1 MKSRRTQIISLI
13 ATIILVVGFALISN
27 KVEAQTAN
35 GPVANPG
42 GVSGGINNVWN
53 HPITS
58 LIPGF
63 GADNFALGYSG
74 STDSAVGV
82 AADLAVKPIV
92 DGILEVLANFGL
104 SVSNLIL
111 ALSGTILNGVMIITL
126 NMSTLMGGSN
136 NIIDATWS
144 IIRDLASIIIIF
156 FLLYESIKIIIGVSD
171 SKVKHIIVMVAI
183 AGILLNFS
191 LFFAKMGV
199 DASNLV
205 GLAFYRAIAP
215 SGANLSLPN
224 NSNAAFDN
232 SGSSNAN
239 VNYISNTFTSGGISD
254 EFMNALKIQTANV
267 YQKGGGTTPLTII
280 QSALY
285 GIALQLIA
293 AFVFLAAAF
302 LFLIRIGLLVVLLVF
317 SPFYFIGLIVPK
329 VEEKISKPWLD
340 MIIDQCLIL
349 PIFMFFMYIAMR
361 VITDSAFQSII
372 NPASGS
378 ATTLGGS
385 AAATIGMFIQYFI
398 AIILICISLVAALKY
413 ASVGK
418 DLVNKGIKNAKG
430 WAARGVQKGA
440 QQTFGRGANFIQNK
454 AAQSDWAKNNPNA
467 ALMFNKA
474 AGVVSTASFG
484 DKKSKGG
491 FVGGE
496 KKKEEEQDKA
506 RKDLYERMDV
516 KRESF
521 AFGDEGQRKYETAKK
536 AAFDRQAKFIENMK
550 TETIM
555 SRMMRDN
562 PNARSQY
569 KLEKDYNA
577 DYGKEYSDKIDDEM
591 KANREE
597 LTKIAEL
604 LNPENT
610 LKLIGQDRSVESL
623 RADQT
628 RLEKKN
634 NDLSKYKDAAARK
647 READALKEI
656 AKSVNEMNKKD
667 KPEESSDSKKGK
679 SSKDESEDK
688 K

>member
-1 MKSRRTQIISLI
+1 M
-13 ATIILVVGFALISN
+13 VG
-27 KVEAQTAN
+27 
-35 GPVANPG
+35 
-42 GVSGGINNVWN
+42 
-53 HPITS
+53 
-58 LIPGF
+58 
-63 GADNFALGYSG
+63 NFLMGLSG
-74 STDSAVGV
+74 STNSVGGLV
-82 AADLAVKPIV
+82 VKPIV
-92 DGILEVLANFGL
+92 DGVLEVLANWGL
-104 SVSNLIL
+104 SISNLIL

-144 IIRDLASIIIIF
+144 TIRDLASIIIIF

-215 SGANLSLPN
+215 SGANLSLSS

-232 SGSSNAN
+232 SGNSNAN
-239 VNYISNTFTSGGISD
+239 VNYISNTFTSGGIAD
-254 EFMNALKIQTANV
+254 EFMEALKIQTANV
-267 YQKGGGTTPLTII
+267 YQETGGTNPLTIV

-285 GIALQLIA
+285 GIILQLIA

-302 LFLIRIGLLVVLLVF
+302 LFLIRVGLLIVLLVF

-329 VEEKISKPWLD
+329 VAEKISKPWLD

-361 VITDSAFQSII
+361 VITNSAFQSII
-372 NPASGS
+372 NPAAGS
-378 ATTLGGS
+378 TTTLGGG
-385 AAATIGMFIQYFI
+385 AAATIGMFIQYFL

-418 DLVNKGIKNAKG
+418 DLVNKGIKNVKG
-430 WAARGVQKGA
+430 MAARGVQKGA
-440 QQTFGRGANFIQNK
+440 QQTAGRAANFIQNK

-467 ALMFNKA
+467 ALMFNRA

-484 DKKSKGG
+484 DNKSKGG

-496 KKKEEEQDKA
+496 KKRKEGQDKA
-506 RKDLYERMDV
+506 RKDLYERMGGV
-516 KRESF
+516 NREDY
-521 AFGDEGQRKYETAKK
+521 AFGKDGQEEYEKEKK
-536 AAFDRQAKFIENMK
+536 AAFERQAKLVENMK

-555 SRMMRDN
+555 SRMMGDN
-562 PNARSQY
+562 PNARSNY

-577 DYGKEYSDKIDDEM
+577 DYGKEYGAKIDEEM

-610 LKLIGQDRSVESL
+610 LKMLGQDRSVEKL
-623 RADQT
+623 KADQT
-628 RLEKKN
+628 KLEARN

-656 AKSVNEMNKKD
+656 AKSVNEMSKKD
-667 KPEESSDSKKGK
+667 KQEEGGDSKKEKPKKESSDDETKK
-679 SSKDESEDK
+679 
-688 K
+688 

>member
-13 ATIILVVGFALISN
+13 ATILIIGGFVLVPGKAT
-27 KVEAQTAN
+27 AQTPN
-35 GPVANPG
+35 GPVANPTG
-42 GVSGGINNVWN
+42 GAGALNNLVN
-53 HPITS
+53 HPWQNFFYGPAYNAAAGMFGTT
-58 LIPGF
+58 PG
-63 GADNFALGYSG
+63 AVTAK
-74 STDSAVGV
+74 AVGICTGV
-82 AADLAVKPIV
+82 TDCINGALM
-92 DGILEVLANFGL
+92 VLGNFGL
-104 SVSNLIL
+104 RISNLIL
-111 ALSGTILNGVMIITL
+111 TISGIALNAVMIITL

-144 IIRDLASIIIIF
+144 TIRDLASIIIIF

-215 SGANLSLPN
+215 SGANLDL
-224 NSNAAFDN
+224 
-232 SGSSNAN
+232 SSAT
-239 VNYISNTFTSGGISD
+239 ISAGNFIDKTITSGGISD
-254 EFMNALKIQTANV
+254 EFMKALKIQTADA
-267 YQKGGGTTPLTII
+267 YQTGNIDPLTII

-285 GIALQLIA
+285 GTILQLIA

-349 PIFMFFMYIAMR
+349 PIFMFFMYITLR
-361 VITDSAFQSII
+361 VITNPGFQSII
-372 NPASGS
+372 NPAGGS
-378 ATTLGGS
+378 TTLGGS

-440 QQTFGRGANFIQNK
+440 QQTAGRAANFIQNK

-484 DKKSKGG
+484 DKKSKDG

-496 KKKEEEQDKA
+496 KKRKEGQDKA
-506 RKDLYERMDV
+506 RKDLYERTGNV
-516 KRESF
+516 NREDY
-521 AFGDEGQRKYETAKK
+521 AFGEKGQEEYEKEKK
-536 AAFDRQAKFIENMK
+536 AAFERQAKLVENMK
-550 TETIM
+550 TETVM
-555 SRMMRDN
+555 SRMMGDN

-577 DYGKEYSDKIDDEM
+577 DYGKEYSNKIDEEM

-656 AKSVNEMNKKD
+656 AKSVNEMSKKD
-667 KPEESSDSKKGK
+667 KTEESSDSKKEK
-679 SSKDESEDK
+679 SSKDDGGGEDK

>member
-1 MKSRRTQIISLI
+1 MKSRRTQLI
-13 ATIILVVGFALISN
+13 FTLATIILVVGFVLVPGAARADIS
-27 KVEAQTAN
+27 
-35 GPVANPG
+35 
-42 GVSGGINNVWN
+42 SGLSNVTN
-53 HPITS
+53 HSTTS
-58 LIPGF
+58 SF
-63 GADNFALGYSG
+63 GAGSLVGNFLMGYFG
-74 STDSAVGV
+74 STDSAVG
-82 AADLAVKPIV
+82 AASSLVVKPIV
-92 DGILEVLANFGL
+92 DAVLEVLANWGL
-104 SVSNLIL
+104 RISNLIL
-111 ALSGTILNGVMIITL
+111 SLSGVVLNAVMIITL
-126 NMSTLMGGSN
+126 NMATLMGGSN

-144 IIRDLASIIIIF
+144 TIRDLASIIIIF

-215 SGANLSLPN
+215 SGANLDMS
-224 NSNAAFDN
+224 STTV
-232 SGSSNAN
+232 SSSNFIAN
-239 VNYISNTFTSGGISD
+239 TLSSGGIAD
-254 EFMNALKIQTANV
+254 EFMQALHIQTADV
-267 YQKGGGTTPLTII
+267 YQTGDGTNPLTII

-285 GIALQLIA
+285 GIVLQLIA

-302 LFLIRIGLLVVLLVF
+302 LFLIRVGLLVVLLVF
-317 SPFYFIGLIVPK
+317 SPFYFIGMVVPK

-361 VITDSAFQSII
+361 VITNPGFQSII
-372 NPASGS
+372 NPAGGS
-378 ATTLGGS
+378 ATLGGS

-398 AIILICISLVAALKY
+398 AIILICISLIAALKY

-418 DLVNKGIKNAKG
+418 DLVNTGIKRAKG
-430 WAARGVQKGA
+430 WAARGVQKSA

-484 DKKSKGG
+484 DKKSKDG
-491 FVGGE
+491 FVGAE
-496 KKKEEEQDKA
+496 KKRKEGQDKS
-506 RKDLYERMDV
+506 RKDLYERMNNV
-516 KRESF
+516 NREDY
-521 AFGDEGQRKYETAKK
+521 AFGEKGQEEYEKEKK
-536 AAFDRQAKFIENMK
+536 AAFERQETLVENMK

-555 SRMMRDN
+555 SRMMGDN

-577 DYGKEYSDKIDDEM
+577 DYGKEYSGEIKAEM
-591 KANREE
+591 ERNREE

-610 LKLIGQDRSVESL
+610 LKMLGQDRSVETLKS
-623 RADQT
+623 DKT
-628 RLEKKN
+628 RLESRNK
-634 NDLSKYKDAAARK
+634 DLGKFQDAAARQK
-647 READALKEI
+647 EANAIKEL
-656 AKSVNEMNKKD
+656 AKSVNELNKKD
-667 KPEESSDSKKGK
+667 KPEDGGDSKKEKPKKESGD
-679 SSKDESEDK
+679 DETKE
-688 K
+688 